1 MQINC
6 NGKLIDFET
15 PKVMGI
21 LNLTPDSFYD
31 GGRKKSR
38 QDFLNHTETM
48 LNQGAS
54 FIDLGAYSSRPGAI
68 HISQQEELDRIVP
81 VVEDLQKEF
90 PEAILSIDTF
100 RSEVARRCVET
111 GAAIINDISGG
122 SLDEEMLQT
131 VAALQVPYILMHMR
145 GNPTDMNEHTQYND
159 LTQDILYYFSKK
171 IAAARDLGINDII
184 VDPGFGFSKN
194 LEQNYQ
200 LMGKLNLFQSLE
212 LPILSGISR
221 KSMIYKLFDTNA
233 DESLNGTTVLNTI
246 SLLQGANIL
255 RVHDVKEAV
264 ECVKMVGLMKD

>member
-6 NGKLIDFET
+6 NGKLVDFKT

-38 QDFLNHTETM
+38 EDFLNHAETM

-54 FIDLGAYSSRPGAI
+54 FIDVGAYSSRPGAANI
-68 HISQQEELDRIVP
+68 NLQEELERIVP
-81 VVEDLQKEF
+81 VVEDLHKTF
-90 PEAILSIDTF
+90 PQAILSIDTF
-100 RSEVARRCVET
+100 RSEVARACVEV

-122 SLDEEMLQT
+122 SLDQNMLPT
-131 VAALQVPYILMHMR
+131 VADLQVPYILMHMR
-145 GNPTDMNEHTQYND
+145 GNPKDMNQRTQYED
-159 LTQDILYYFSKK
+159 LVQDILYYFSKK

-200 LMGKLNLFQSLE
+200 LMGKLDLFKSLE

-221 KSMIYKLFDTNA
+221 KSMIYKLFDTSP
-233 DESLNGTTVLNTI
+233 DESLNGTTVLNTV
-246 SLLQGANIL
+246 SLLQGAHIL
-255 RVHDVKEAV
+255 RVHDVKEAI
-264 ECVKMVGLMKD
+264 ECVKMVELMKN